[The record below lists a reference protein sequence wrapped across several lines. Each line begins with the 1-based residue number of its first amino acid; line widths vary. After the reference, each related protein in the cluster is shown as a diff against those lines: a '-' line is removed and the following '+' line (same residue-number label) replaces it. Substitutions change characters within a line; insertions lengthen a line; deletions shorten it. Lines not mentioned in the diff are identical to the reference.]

1 MASPEEQKLKQL
13 RDRIDAIDEDI
24 LRLFNERA
32 SIAIDVAQAKQSL
45 GETGSFYRPEREA
58 EVLRHVIER
67 NDGPLDDRDVAH
79 LFRALMSACLSAEKP
94 LTVAFLGPE
103 GTYSHAAAQKH
114 FGYAIKNNPLP
125 TIDDVFRE
133 VEAGSANFGVVP
145 IENSSEGV
153 ISSTLDNFIDS
164 PLKVCGEVSLRIHHH
179 LLGNAASLADVR
191 RVYSHQQ
198 SLAQCRNWL
207 ALHLPRAEQVGVSS
221 NAEAARRAV
230 DEPGSAAI
238 AGLQASELYG
248 LKSLA
253 SNIEDNPNNTTR
265 FLIIGQL
272 ETRPTGDDKTSI
284 MVTSRNEAGALY
296 KLLAPIAQH
305 QVSMSRIESRPSNR
319 GLWEYV
325 FFLDLEGHIDE
336 PELKAVLDEI
346 SQQAVTLKLL
356 GSYPKAVLDDL

>member
-1 MASPEEQKLKQL
+1 MPAPDKLKQL
-13 RDRIDAIDEDI
+13 RDRIDAIDDEI
-24 LRLFNERA
+24 LRLFNQRA
-32 SIAIDVAQAKQSL
+32 AIAIDVAAAKQAL

-58 EVLRHVIER
+58 EVLRHVIDKNE
-67 NDGPLDDRDVAH
+67 GPLDDRDVAH

-103 GTYSHAAAQKH
+103 GTYSHSAAQKH
-114 FGYAIKNNPLP
+114 FGYAIQNSALP
-125 TIDDVFRE
+125 TISDVFRE
-133 VEAGSANFGVVP
+133 VESGVANFGVVP
-145 IENSSEGV
+145 IENSTEGV
-153 ISSTLDNFIDS
+153 ISNTLDNFIDS

-179 LLGNAASLADVR
+179 LLGNAESLNDVK

-207 ALHLPRAEQVGVSS
+207 ASHLPDAEQVSVSS

-230 DEPGSAAI
+230 EEASNAAI

-248 LKSLA
+248 LRSLA

-265 FLIIGQL
+265 FLVIGKL

-284 MVTSRNEAGALY
+284 MVSSRNEAGALY
-296 KLLAPIAQH
+296 RLLGPIAQH
-305 QVSMSRIESRPSNR
+305 KVSMSKIESRPSHR

-325 FFLDLEGHIDE
+325 FFLDLEGHVSN

-356 GSYPKAVLDDL
+356 GSYPKSVLDL